1 MLTSPR
7 SRLLQGR
14 PHDGSLDHRI
24 GDNDTGLVFDIDK
37 SVESTYVT
45 DATSPIAEA
54 AAALQ
59 RLNESML
66 SDRADDIANILD
78 SLTDSDGPLAPL
90 RDFLDSTAGWTGT
103 LNGDEADDVSY
114 DISRAVSS
122 LDEAIDAIQ
131 TAAAGLRAISD

>member
-1 MLTSPR
+1 M
-7 SRLLQGR
+7 
-14 PHDGSLDHRI
+14 
-24 GDNDTGLVFDIDK
+24 
-37 SVESTYVT
+37 T

-131 TAAAGLRAISD
+131 NAAAGLRAISD